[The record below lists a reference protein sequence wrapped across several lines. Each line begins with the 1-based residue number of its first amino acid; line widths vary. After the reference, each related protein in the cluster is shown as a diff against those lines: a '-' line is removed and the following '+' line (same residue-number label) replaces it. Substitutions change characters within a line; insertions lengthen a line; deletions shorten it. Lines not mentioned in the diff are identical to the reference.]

1 MQLAF
6 LAKKIKRGAWRRPE
20 GASRDFAGWLF
31 AARMRSWIFAGGTN
45 SKRRGGRS
53 PRLLGWRDH
62 APARRAH
69 RRPTAIA
76 GVNRRSAARGRREA
90 TAKRGATV
98 EMPRLEA
105 AATVSRAL
113 PVARKGSGASAPGA
127 GIRDRAVVISET
139 GAGATTAGMGMGA
152 MAGGTFEGGSVV
164 QIVRLKSENRSPRA
178 RRVARTSLRSSWR
191 R

>member
-1 MQLAF
+1 M
-6 LAKKIKRGAWRRPE
+6 
-20 GASRDFAGWLF
+20 
-31 AARMRSWIFAGGTN
+31 
-45 SKRRGGRS
+45 
-53 PRLLGWRDH
+53 
-62 APARRAH
+62 
-69 RRPTAIA
+69 
-76 GVNRRSAARGRREA
+76 
-90 TAKRGATV
+90 

-113 PVARKGSGASAPGA
+113 PVARKGTGASAPGA